1 MLTFENRTI
10 RILPIVVR
18 RYLALDVSEA
28 KYLINVIWEF
38 KPSKAVVR
46 AMQKMDKNQ
55 DSVITLEEF
64 RVLCRHHPQIIA
76 PLKEIQTILRKK
88 TVFTRFWKE
97 MMVRRLSHFGLK
109 SIVQLRALDGMDVV
123 LLSLEYLNL
132 RKDMVPNHFVEQW
145 RHVQRKK
152 AQSYKGN
159 IELPYEIREKI
170 VNEMGESMIELWNSQ
185 VDYGSSVELDESTY
199 IV

>member
-1 MLTFENRTI
+1 
-10 RILPIVVR
+10 
-18 RYLALDVSEA
+18 
-28 KYLINVIWEF
+28 
-38 KPSKAVVR
+38 
-46 AMQKMDKNQ
+46 MQKMDKNQ

-76 PLKEIQTILRKK
+76 PLKDIQTILRKK
-88 TVFTRFWKE
+88 TIFTRFWKE

-109 SIVQLRALDGMDVV
+109 SIVQLRALDGIDVV

-132 RKDMVPNHFVEQW
+132 RKDMVPNHFIEQW

-152 AQSYKGN
+152 AQSCKGN

-170 VNEMGESMIELWNSQ
+170 VNDMGEQMVELWNSQ
-185 VDYGSSVELDESTY
+185 VDYGSSVDLDESIY